1 MASWGSAARPTPAS
15 PQLRVILPIGDSITK
30 GFGDTTPGA
39 WRLKFFELAF
49 ANGATV
55 DFVGSQSD
63 GPDTV
68 SGQPFPKNHEGYNGN
83 HIAQVEALIP
93 SPALDD
99 NPEAIFLHTG
109 TPDLFDSQSG
119 MATRLASLLDTIID
133 EAPDAVILVCKI
145 VPCPPF
151 ASGVTT
157 YNAGLTTVVNDRI
170 ALGKHLVLVDMF
182 TDFPVNGLQGD
193 DVHPNDIGNDWMGEQ
208 YYAAFAS
215 YL

>member
-1 MASWGSAARPTPAS
+1 VAGRLVFARRS
-15 PQLRVILPIGDSITK
+15 PSQGLNRILPIGDSITK

-39 WRLKFFELAF
+39 WRRRFFELAV
-49 ANGATV
+49 GAGKTI
-55 DFVGSQSD
+55 DFVGTQSD

-68 SGQPFPKNHEGYNGN
+68 AGQPFPKNHEGYNGN
-83 HIAQVEALIP
+83 HIDQVAALIP

-109 TPDLFDSQSG
+109 TPDLFDSQAG